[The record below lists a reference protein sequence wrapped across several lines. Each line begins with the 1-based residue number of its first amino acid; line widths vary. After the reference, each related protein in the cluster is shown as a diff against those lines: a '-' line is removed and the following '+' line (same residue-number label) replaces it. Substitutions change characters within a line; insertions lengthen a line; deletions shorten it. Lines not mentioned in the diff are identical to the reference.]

1 MKTYSAVPYGEERS
15 HASRRHTEDLERV
28 NEILT
33 ERDDLLRKQAEEL
46 TKSNAELGQF
56 ACLAWHDLQE
66 PLRAIGIYA
75 QLLKHRYHSRLDE
88 DADRM
93 IGAIADGVQRME
105 TLIRGLLAY
114 SRAGSGE
121 EEAKPESGAAG
132 EALQVAMANL
142 SMMIEESGAVV
153 ECDPLP
159 VLPCSTDQ
167 LTQVFQNLLS
177 NAIKYRSE
185 APLRIHVGAQL
196 TDGEW
201 VLSVSDNGVGIA
213 PDHHEAIFRPFKRL
227 HGSQYPG
234 AGIGLALCRRIV
246 ERNGG
251 RIWVESEVGKG
262 ATFRFS
268 IPLEKRAGVAGG
280 RSRPSATR
288 PASTTHFS

>member
-1 MKTYSAVPYGEERS
+1 MDGGLLPDL
-15 HASRRHTEDLERV
+15 RRRTEDLERV

-46 TKSNAELGQF
+46 AKSNAELGQF

-75 QLLKHRYHSRLDE
+75 QLLKHRYHSRMDE
-88 DADRM
+88 DADRF

-105 TLIRGLLAY
+105 GLIRGLLAY
-114 SRAGSGE
+114 SRAGHAE
-121 EEAKPESGAAG
+121 EEAKPEYGDAG
-132 EALQVAMANL
+132 EALQAAMANL
-142 SMMIEESGAVV
+142 AMMIEESGAVV

-159 VLPCSTDQ
+159 IIPYSTGQ
-167 LTQVFQNLLS
+167 VTQIFQNLLS

-185 APLRIHVGAQL
+185 APLRIHVGAKL
-196 TDGEW
+196 VDGEW

-213 PDHHEAIFRPFKRL
+213 PDDHEAIFRPFKRL

-246 ERNGG
+246 ESNGG
-251 RIWVESEVGKG
+251 RIWVESEKGKG
-262 ATFRFS
+262 ATFQFS
-268 IPLEKRAGVAGG
+268 IPLEKRAGVSVG
-280 RSRPSATR
+280 RSQPSA
-288 PASTTHFS
+288 ASASSTHVS